1 MSSIHQ
7 QDESVPGNR
16 QLICCTLGEICYR
29 HSQTLLFKIARI
41 TYERYDDEGYQ
52 YVFEPYYDVIDG
64 LCDIDYGGIPGI
76 DLSLRKIKYYR
87 VDTTPVF
94 ISERTPSET
103 RVDVRNLIMEAGLE
117 YLNRLEWLVKTDH
130 SYSGDR
136 LVVKNIDFN
145 NFTGINEV
153 ESQWYALS
161 ILKMLGMRQPITIL
175 GKTFPDHLRAPF
187 IRLYLLEYDLLSRKR
202 LANQRIGQEDAKDG
216 GIYHGRKPI
225 AASVTALH
233 SAYESVRAG
242 RMTVVEAMQA
252 TGLSRTTLYRRF
264 KRLDAMQSD

>member
-1 MSSIHQ
+1 MEMQRINQASPYLGRYPMYIIS
-7 QDESVPGNR
+7 
-16 QLICCTLGEICYR
+16 GEICYR
-29 HSQTLLFKIARI
+29 HSQTLLFKISKI

-76 DLSLRKIKYYR
+76 DLSLRMAKYYR
-87 VDTTPVF
+87 ADTTPVF

-136 LVVKNIDFN
+136 LVVKNMEFN
-145 NFTGINEV
+145 NFACINEV
-153 ESQWYALS
+153 ESQWFALS

-175 GKTFPDHLRAPF
+175 GKSFPDHLRAPF
-187 IRLYLLEYDLLSRKR
+187 IRLYLIEYSIHSRKR
-202 LANQRIGQEDAKDG
+202 LTNQKIGQEDAKDG
-216 GIYHGRKPI
+216 GIYRGRKPI
-225 AASVTALH
+225 TASVTALH
-233 SAYESVRAG
+233 SAFESVRAG
-242 RMTVVEAMQA
+242 RMSIAEAMQA

-264 KRLDAMQSD
+264 KRLDEMQSN